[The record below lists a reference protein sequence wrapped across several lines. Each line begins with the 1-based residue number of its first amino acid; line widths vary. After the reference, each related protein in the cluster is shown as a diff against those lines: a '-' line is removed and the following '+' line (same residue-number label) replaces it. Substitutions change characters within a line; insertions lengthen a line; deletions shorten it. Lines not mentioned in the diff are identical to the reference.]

1 MHHTTIITTQQ
12 PAATDPC
19 PSPLQGDTSQ
29 LESLATQLQLRDAQL
44 QQAEQQVAQQRQEL
58 QHSAQQVALAAATT
72 TETSVRAEKQIAA
85 QKTQLVQYDQALY
98 ALVASVRKLMAEH
111 GLSAGSPR
119 GKGSRP
125 GTAGKVLSPFTMG
138 GSMGEGEEETPL
150 KMLQEL
156 VQVGAWQQGCCPGW
170 DRLCGWHGTAR
181 VSTRTLPVPTE
192 KLHTTHAPGN

>member
-1 MHHTTIITTQQ
+1 M
-12 PAATDPC
+12 
-19 PSPLQGDTSQ
+19 
-29 LESLATQLQLRDAQL
+29 
-44 QQAEQQVAQQRQEL
+44 AQQRQEL
-58 QHSAQQVALAAATT
+58 EHSAQQVAQAAVAT
-72 TETSVRAEKQIAA
+72 TETSARAEKQIAA

-138 GSMGEGEEETPL
+138 GSMGQGDEEPPL

-156 VQVGAWQQGCCPGW
+156 VQVGGAWQQWCW
-170 DRLCGWHGTAR
+170 RLGLGLLCRGWHTCWLGCWCPAMLRELVQVAVSLPGRARDGT
-181 VSTRTLPVPTE
+181 L
-192 KLHTTHAPGN
+192 